1 MSPGRFGGSRA
12 PERGW
17 VPLLEPL
24 VFVISGILKA
34 WHLAIAAVPGV
45 SVSAAWTAS
54 VILLLITVRLAL
66 LPIAYRQLLMGR
78 KTVNLRPQFAAI
90 RQKYSR
96 SIDPNAPKYQ
106 KWAMQELRERH
117 GINVWTGLIPPL
129 VQIPVF
135 IGLFRMLR
143 RMANAGAHGSDGVTE
158 SVGFLSGSE
167 VREFTSATF
176 AGVPLPAYIAMPQP
190 QFAEL
195 GTTFSEVIAVCAPL
209 IFAAATFT
217 GINMAISVNR
227 LSRTLDH
234 GSRFMRGTYKYLVT
248 MTFFAVAFPLFFGF
262 FGPAPLA
269 IVVYWVCNNLW
280 TMSQNA
286 IITIILERRHPLT
299 PEFKALRDKTRT
311 ARRDDRSRRAS
322 ARREARSS
330 RWRALAGTIRQPSRR
345 AELWDAHRA
354 HLAERDAAAKA
365 IADKQRAQKAKIH
378 QTRQL
383 ARLLRADS
391 QGDLPSLGGD
401 TRVNEAWRRSSPAHG
416 GDAHAHAHGD
426 RIVGKF
432 GKVAVRM
439 ALAKDQHGQRRV
451 GRISA
456 RRKPNRGRDRG
467 PSAGA

>member
-1 MSPGRFGGSRA
+1 M
-12 PERGW
+12 
-17 VPLLEPL
+17 LEPL
-24 VFVISGILKA
+24 VFLISGILKA

-66 LPIAYRQLLMGR
+66 LPIAYQQLLMGR

-90 RQKYSR
+90 RDKYSR
-96 SIDPNAPKYQ
+96 SIEPNAAKYQ
-106 KWAMQELRERH
+106 KWAMQELRERN
-117 GINVWTGLIPPL
+117 GISTWTGLIPPL

-143 RMANAGAHGSDGVTE
+143 RMANAGAHGSQGATE
-158 SVGFLSGSE
+158 SVGFLSGDE

-176 AGVPLPAYIAMPQP
+176 AGVPLPAYIAMPEP
-190 QFAEL
+190 QLAEL
-195 GTTFSEVIAVCAPL
+195 GTTFADVFAVCAPL
-209 IFAAATFT
+209 IVAAATFT
-217 GINMAISVNR
+217 GINMAISINR
-227 LSRTLDH
+227 LRRTLDH
-234 GSRFMRGTYKYLVT
+234 GSRFMRGTYKYMVT
-248 MTFFAVAFPLFFGF
+248 MTFFAVSFPLLFGF
-262 FGPAPLA
+262 LGPAPAA

-299 PEFKALRDKTRT
+299 AEFKALRDHTRD
-311 ARRDDRSRRAS
+311 ARRDDRSKKAKG
-322 ARREARSS
+322 RREARSS

-345 AELWDAHRA
+345 TELWDAHRTF
-354 HLAERDAAAKA
+354 LADRDAAAKA
-365 IADKQRAQKAKIH
+365 VTDRQRAQQAKIH

-391 QGDLPSLGGD
+391 QGRLPNLEGN
-401 TRVNEAWRRSSPAHG
+401 TRINEAWRRSAPPPDAADG
-416 GDAHAHAHGD
+416 RPGDD
-426 RIVGKF
+426 RIVGKL

-439 ALAKDQHGQRRV
+439 TLAKNEHDRRRTG
-451 GRISA
+451 GRLSA
-456 RRKPNRGRDRG
+456 RRKPGRGRGRG